1 MPLGNDVSM
10 KILVTG
16 AGGLLGGRIIESLL
30 QNGHEIVALSRSYPG
45 SETWGKAVQV
55 LNLDLNYQTDLHR
68 YMEGV
73 TLVIHSAGMNAKDSM
88 SDPASALYFNGVI
101 TAKLLSAAVECC
113 VKQFIYISTAHVYSG
128 NLQGVINEKSPVTN
142 LHPYATSH
150 KAGEDVVLFAN
161 EQKKIQGTVLRLS
174 NAFGYPVNDLAN
186 CWMLLVND
194 LCRQTIIN
202 GSIQLNSSGN
212 QFRNFIS
219 ITEVCRVIKY
229 LVEGPERASIYPLI
243 NVASKNVISILEMAK
258 LVQER
263 AQILLGHK
271 VPLLYPENNTN
282 KFNEPFKLQTFVLD
296 QLGYSVSNEFA
307 DEIDLLLKYCEVI
320 FRKNN
325 NHND

>member
-1 MPLGNDVSM
+1 MPLGNDASM

-30 QNGHEIVALSRSYPG
+30 QNGHEIVALSRSYAG
-45 SETWGKAVQV
+45 AEAWGKAVQV
-55 LNLDLNYQTDLHR
+55 VNLDLNYQADLHR
-68 YMEGV
+68 HMEGV
-73 TLVIHSAGMNAKDSM
+73 SIVIHMAGLNAKDSIA
-88 SDPASALYFNGVI
+88 DPVRALYFNGVI
-101 TAKLLSAAVECC
+101 TAKLLSAAITSNVS
-113 VKQFIYISTAHVYSG
+113 QFIYISTAHVYSG
-128 NLQGVINEKSPVTN
+128 NLQGVINENSSVTN

-194 LCRQTIIN
+194 LCRQAIIN
-202 GSIQLNSSGN
+202 GSLQLHSSGN
-212 QFRNFIS
+212 QYRNFIS

-263 AQILLGHK
+263 AQKFLGCK
-271 VPLLYPENNTN
+271 VPLFYPENNTSELN
-282 KFNEPFKLQTFVLD
+282 NPFELQTTVLD
-296 QLGYSVSNEFA
+296 QIDYCVSNDQAF
-307 DEIDLLLKYCEVI
+307 EIDLLLKYCEAK
-320 FRKNN
+320 FRKREN
-325 NHND
+325 